1 MKQKISKELK
11 EKSDLLKEYISMIP
25 VGYTFENETAK
36 KVFAVL
42 YYYSVENKHQP
53 FTIGMRTIAD
63 DAMVSPM
70 SVSRSLKL
78 LIDKYDYVGCIK
90 GHRTVNSAYQIH
102 PVTNC
107 NTLNKNDMVQQ
118 EVMLQP
124 NVTAKMIPDVTDNV
138 TGKGI
143 DNEVVNT
150 IDETVTNTT
159 EKTVTSELY
168 QNDPMLH
175 KYKYKLKYKHKLN
188 IPNSRN
194 SNKHKILNNDMEKE
208 NKEKVNV
215 TLNSK
220 ETINEIAVAIA
231 ENIVEYLDKNWK
243 EKVSQLEE
251 VVNKQ
256 NETISLLTS
265 RLDKASK
272 FCADM
277 HKQLSSQSNLSK
289 DSNNGIADSRP
300 SMDLSIEDKNNLYEY
315 NKAIQEFYDLKDL
328 DIAKA
333 EEKLHILN
341 TLYDKLPQEKQLKII
356 RAREVFEDKKKKFK
370 NNQPQTDFYAL
381 QTKFYE
387 TLKENSQE
395 RNTKLVG
402 IFKVIENLNLNG
414 KDKSNLE
421 KIELA
426 FADALRKDNDLK
438 IKYKSRLIAIEKL
451 WTEEK
456 NNDKRLELAQ
466 KYLEEFTSYDKQP
479 ECILKAIQMR
489 EQLNMLWSY
498 IKTGVAYLHSDI
510 FNFIYE
516 NHLLRTQKEVS
527 GTTVHQEK
535 EKPSD
540 GLKTAK
546 NEASKDM
553 PADVEV
559 IEDFKGP
566 DEETLKQIY
575 EQYAVAN

>member
-1 MKQKISKELK
+1 
-11 EKSDLLKEYISMIP
+11 
-25 VGYTFENETAK
+25 
-36 KVFAVL
+36 
-42 YYYSVENKHQP
+42 
-53 FTIGMRTIAD
+53 
-63 DAMVSPM
+63 
-70 SVSRSLKL
+70 
-78 LIDKYDYVGCIK
+78 
-90 GHRTVNSAYQIH
+90 
-102 PVTNC
+102 
-107 NTLNKNDMVQQ
+107 MVQQ
-118 EVMLQP
+118 EEMLQP

-138 TGKGI
+138 TGKHI
-143 DNEVVNT
+143 DNEVVNS

-175 KYKYKLKYKHKLN
+175 KYKYKYNLKHKLN
-188 IPNSRN
+188 IPNSKN

-243 EKVSQLEE
+243 EKVTQLEE

-300 SMDLSIEDKNNLYEY
+300 YADLSIEDKNNLYEY

-341 TLYDKLPQEKQLKII
+341 TLYDKLPQEKQSKIS
-356 RAREVFEDKKKKFK
+356 RAREVFEDKKKK
-370 NNQPQTDFYAL
+370 NNQPHISDFRPLQSKFYATL
-381 QTKFYE
+381 NEGASLERDKKLIE
-387 TLKENSQE
+387 TFNAINAIDSKDNEN
-395 RNTKLVG
+395 N
-402 IFKVIENLNLNG
+402 I
-414 KDKSNLE
+414 E
-421 KIELA
+421 KIRQA
-426 FADALRKDNDLK
+426 FAKALQNEEGLK
-438 IKYKSRLIAIEKL
+438 KVYRCRLITFEKL
-451 WTEEK
+451 WSNAVALKEDEK
-456 NNDKRLELAQ
+456 AFEYAEAYIQ
-466 KYLEEFTSYDKQP
+466 EYLSYESQP
-479 ECILKAIQMR
+479 ECIRIALGMKRKIEILKLDVKR
-489 EQLNMLWSY
+489 GEN
-498 IKTGVAYLHSDI
+498 TLHSQIFDYYHKNRPLSPQNTEDNKDI
-510 FNFIYE
+510 
-516 NHLLRTQKEVS
+516 
-527 GTTVHQEK
+527 HQEK

-540 GLKTAK
+540 GLKTTK
-546 NEASKDM
+546 NEASKDI

-566 DEETLKQIY
+566 DEEILKQIY